1 MSETEFNP
9 YAPPQAAKLI
19 SDSTPEAIRRAHI
32 SHETSIKTAGLL
44 YALLG
49 GLMLL
54 PVLIGMLE
62 ALAGVPKA
70 GRYDSLSL
78 VLLLAVFVLF
88 LGAGMRRLR
97 PWARVPMAIVS
108 GLVAA
113 ISIFTVLA
121 PLLNLY
127 VLWLLLSPKGKT
139 VFSPS
144 YQDIIALTPEVRPK
158 HSVITLFLVAL
169 LVLFVIAVL
178 AALLVPL
185 YSSR

>member
-1 MSETEFNP
+1 MNETEFNP

-19 SDSTPEAIRRAHI
+19 PDSTPEAIRRAHI

-62 ALAGVPKA
+62 ALAGVNKA

-78 VLLLAVFVLF
+78 VLLLAVAVLL
-88 LGAGMRRLR
+88 LGAGVRRLR
-97 PWARVPMAIVS
+97 PWARIPMAIVS
-108 GLVAA
+108 GLVAT

-127 VLWLLLSPKGKT
+127 VLWLMLSPQGKT
-139 VFSPS
+139 VFSPG
-144 YQDIIALTPEVRPK
+144 YQYVIALTPDIRPK
-158 HSVITLFLVAL
+158 HSVITLFLVVML
-169 LVLFVIAVL
+169 LLFVIAVL
-178 AALLVPL
+178 AALLIPAFN
-185 YSSR
+185 R